1 MLIADDLEKLLE
13 ILPNFVREP
22 LEQHPNRK
30 NLIEVV
36 MDLGRRPEARFP
48 GNPEY
53 LSQRSISWQDLDYCV
68 KKVGNFSGDNRAGIE
83 KTLHRISSMR
93 NREGSIIGLTCRVG
107 RAVFGTISIIRD
119 LLEQG
124 DSILLLG
131 KPGVGKTT
139 AVREIARVL
148 ADEMEKR
155 VVIIDT
161 SNEIAGDGDIPHPA
175 IGRARR
181 MQVARP
187 DLQHQVMIE
196 AVENH
201 MPEVIIIDEI
211 GTELEALAA
220 RTIAERGVQLVG
232 TAHGNHLESLIKNP
246 TLADLIGGIQY
257 VTLGD
262 DEAKRRGTQK
272 SISERK
278 AAPAFQIAIE
288 IHERK
293 VWIVHSKVEETVD
306 QILQGHQPFV
316 QKRQIQDN
324 GRILI
329 KCYPSQSIEVISTNF
344 LSSQKMSNLTQRKTH
359 FLQHKEVK
367 NKTFGLNKLENRDT
381 SVVLTNIA
389 TPIKTSK
396 GSMQAELS
404 LQYLYAHSLSWQQ
417 IASVISSLGLPI
429 ILTKE
434 IEKADAI
441 LALRSQVKQNTK
453 LRKIAKSRQII
464 IYTIQNSTIP
474 QITRALRKILNIN
487 TSSDLNWVELCEN
500 KKFHEIQALQE
511 AKLAIETIILNEN
524 SIVQLMPRSAYIRK
538 MQHNLVDNYQL
549 RARSFGEE
557 PYRKLRIYSE

>member
-1 MLIADDLEKLLE
+1 MLIADDLDKLLE
-13 ILPNFVREP
+13 ILPNFVKEP
-22 LEQHPNRK
+22 LKQHPNRN

-48 GNPEY
+48 DNPEY

-68 KKVGNFSGDNRAGIE
+68 KKIGNFSGDNRAGIE
-83 KTLHRISSMR
+83 KTLHRISSLR
-93 NREGSIIGLTCRVG
+93 NREGSVIGLTCRVG

-119 LLEQG
+119 LLERG

-139 AVREIARVL
+139 AVREMARVL

-272 SISERK
+272 SILERK
-278 AAPAFQIAIE
+278 ASPAFQIAIE
-288 IHERK
+288 IHERN
-293 VWIVHSKVEETVD
+293 VWIVHNKVKETID

-316 QKRQIQDN
+316 QKRQIQAN

-329 KCYPSQSIEVISTNF
+329 KCYPSQSVEVLPVNISN
-344 LSSQKMSNLTQRKTH
+344 SRKSINTQQASPV
-359 FLQHKEVK
+359 LQYRELR
-367 NKTFGLNKLENRDT
+367 NKSLDLNKSQNRDT
-381 SVVLTNIA
+381 SLLSTTFNAPININ
-389 TPIKTSK
+389 K
-396 GSMQAELS
+396 QS
-404 LQYLYAHSLSWQQ
+404 LQLEIPHQYLYAYSLSWQH
-417 IASVISSLGLPI
+417 ITSVISSLDLPI

-434 IEKADAI
+434 IEKSDAI
-441 LALRSQVKQNTK
+441 LALRNQVKQNTK
-453 LRKIAKSRQII
+453 LRQIAKSKQII
-464 IYTIQNSTIP
+464 IYTIQNSTVP
-474 QITRALRKILNIN
+474 QITCALRKILNIH
-487 TSSDLNWVELCEN
+487 TSSGLNWVELCKN
-500 KKFHEIQALQE
+500 KKFDEIQALQE
-511 AKLAIETIILNEN
+511 AKLAVETIILNES
-524 SIVQLMPRSAYIRK
+524 SIVQLTPRSAYIRK

-557 PYRKLRIYSE
+557 PYRKLRIYPE